1 MTSSTVETET
11 GTVRL
16 SSGNVELDTIL
27 GGGFPVNSINILM
40 GEPGSGKT
48 VLAEALVFAN
58 AGDDRPILYLTT
70 LSEPLEK
77 VVRYLQGFDFF
88 DETKLSGAVIYDSIG
103 ADVAEQGVAA
113 VVPRL
118 KAAILAHRPKIIVI
132 DSFKAIHDLSTSVAE
147 MRRMLFEM
155 AGLLTAF
162 ETTAFL
168 IGEYNSEQVATH
180 PEFAVADSMLEITRR
195 KTGIRDE
202 RYIRVLKLRGSHY
215 LEGQHAFEITR
226 AGLTVYPRL
235 VSPGRP
241 PAYSMM
247 GERVTTG
254 VPGLDDM
261 LRGGL
266 PRGRSTFVVG
276 PTGSGKTTIALQ
288 FALEGVRLKQKT
300 LYVSFEEN
308 PTQLDAQ
315 IVALG
320 SDPEEARRSG
330 FLEFIYVSPVELRID
345 SIITRMFQII
355 QAQSIRRIVV
365 DAVGDLVVA
374 ADDLQRMHSY
384 LYALMQHF
392 AVKGVTSILTFEA
405 TAAMTELDAKMSAV
419 SDNIINLAMHPGEL
433 PRRSLRIVKARGVG
447 HDLATRDFFVEATG
461 GRVGPTAA

>member
-1 MTSSTVETET
+1 MTGSTTEAET
-11 GTVRL
+11 GTARL
-16 SSGNVELDTIL
+16 SSGNAELDTIL
-27 GGGFPVNSINILM
+27 GGGFPINSINILM

-48 VLAEALVFAN
+48 VLAEGLVFAN

-88 DETKLSGAVIYDSIG
+88 DETKLAGAVIYDSIG
-103 ADVAEQGVAA
+103 ADVAEQGVTAI
-113 VVPRL
+113 VPRL
-118 KAAILAHRPKIIVI
+118 KAAILGHRPKIIVI

-168 IGEYNSEQVATH
+168 IGEYNGDQVATH

-276 PTGSGKTTIALQ
+276 PTG
-288 FALEGVRLKQKT
+288 
-300 LYVSFEEN
+300 FEEN
-308 PTQLDAQ
+308 PTQLDSQ

-320 SDPEEARRSG
+320 ADPEEARRSG
-330 FLEFIYVSPVELRID
+330 FLQFIYVSPVELRID
-345 SIITRMFQII
+345 SIITRMFRII

-419 SDNIINLAMHPGEL
+419 SDNIINLAMHPGEY

-447 HDLATRDFFVEATG
+447 HDLATRDFFVEAAG
-461 GRVGPTAA
+461 GRVGPAAS